1 MIHGIVA
8 AFFLISCT
16 IFLPLEVNGGT
27 IYKCINKNGVVILT
41 DRVTDNLYKCI
52 PLESYENLTPA
63 ERSNMEKEK
72 ASRASK
78 ISQELS
84 VSENTGK
91 TGETTRKDTDTLG
104 RADSQGNATVRSPA
118 TIGKPIP

>member
-84 VSENTGK
+84 VSEDTGK

-118 TIGKPIP
+118 TIGKPTP